1 MYCIFFI
8 YGYDSGLNEVVA
20 LINRVTFFITKKE
33 RNMKKTISS
42 ISAIATLAAL
52 FVMPMQAGAKEMTD
66 EEVTFG
72 RKAGNCL
79 ACHMIPGG
87 NLPGTIGP
95 PLLAMKARYPDKA
108 KLREQIW
115 DATIR
120 NPDSIMP
127 PFGKHE
133 ILTEKQVDQV
143 TNYIYSK

>member
-1 MYCIFFI
+1 
-8 YGYDSGLNEVVA
+8 
-20 LINRVTFFITKKE
+20 
-33 RNMKKTISS
+33 MKKTISS
-42 ISAIATLAAL
+42 ISAVVTLAAL
-52 FVMPMQAGAKEMTD
+52 FVMPMEAGAKEMTD

>member
-1 MYCIFFI
+1 
-8 YGYDSGLNEVVA
+8 
-20 LINRVTFFITKKE
+20 
-33 RNMKKTISS
+33 MKKTISS

>member
-1 MYCIFFI
+1 MIEYVFKYSLIRFINLIGVYYFFN
-8 YGYDSGLNEVVA
+8 YRE
-20 LINRVTFFITKKE
+20 E
-33 RNMKKTISS
+33 RSMKKTISS
-42 ISAIATLAAL
+42 ISAVVTLAAL
-52 FVMPMQAGAKEMTD
+52 FVMPMEAGAKEMTD

-95 PLLAMKARYPDKA
+95 PLLAMKARFPDKSV
-108 KLREQIW
+108 LRAQIW
-115 DATIR
+115 DATVK

>member
-1 MYCIFFI
+1 
-8 YGYDSGLNEVVA
+8 
-20 LINRVTFFITKKE
+20 
-33 RNMKKTISS
+33 MKKTISS

-79 ACHMIPGG
+79 ACHMISGG

>member
-1 MYCIFFI
+1 
-8 YGYDSGLNEVVA
+8 
-20 LINRVTFFITKKE
+20 
-33 RNMKKTISS
+33 MKKNISS
-42 ISAIATLAAL
+42 VSAVISLAAIFAL
-52 FVMPMQAGAKEMTD
+52 PMEVIAKEMTD

-87 NLPGTIGP
+87 NLPGNIGP

-115 DATIR
+115 DATIK
-120 NPDSIMP
+120 NPNSIMP

-133 ILTEKQVDQV
+133 ILTEKQIDQV
-143 TNYIYSK
+143 TNYIYTK

>member
-1 MYCIFFI
+1 
-8 YGYDSGLNEVVA
+8 
-20 LINRVTFFITKKE
+20 
-33 RNMKKTISS
+33 MKKTISS
-42 ISAIATLAAL
+42 ISAVVTLATL
-52 FVMPMQAGAKEMTD
+52 FMMPMEAGAKEMTD

-95 PLLAMKARYPDKA
+95 PLLAMKARYPDKSVL
-108 KLREQIW
+108 KTQIY

-127 PFGKHE
+127 PFGKHG
-133 ILTEKQVDQV
+133 ILTDKQLDQV
-143 TNYIYSK
+143 VNYIYSK